1 MIKLL
6 TPYFSLQMILEYTH
20 ELWGPSIFIASDV
33 DKTRSA
39 TIVVNDNRFLFL
51 NHEEGTD
58 LMSSTVSEYIV
69 YGDLAS
75 NGSRSM
81 ALPHSINESAP
92 SA

>member
-1 MIKLL
+1 
-6 TPYFSLQMILEYTH
+6 MILEYTD
-20 ELWGPSIFIASDV
+20 ELRGPSIFIASDV
-33 DKTRSA
+33 NKTRTA
-39 TIVVNDNRFLFL
+39 TTVGNDNHLLFL
-51 NHEEGTD
+51 NQEEDTD

-81 ALPHSINESAP
+81 ALPHSMNESAP